1 MSQVEGDG
9 VDRADLGSVLVPA
22 IADRELR
29 LQVDEQSGQVRAVML
44 AGSDGACE
52 FQAFA
57 APRNG
62 DLWSDVRPQIAEDMA
77 RRGGQAT
84 EREGRW
90 GTELVCQMP
99 VKRPDGTDATQPSRI
114 IGINGDRW
122 MLRASFLGRPA
133 RRARQHLRV
142 GGRARPGRRTTRR
155 AGHARRRAPA
165 RSGCRTTP
173 AGCGEPWRRRAGC
186 GRPCPSGPTAPRR
199 TSVTCASRTPTDEAV
214 AIADAPEREQVV
226 VNGVLRTVTLRPRG
240 GVPALEAELDD
251 GSGVITVVWL
261 GRRRIT
267 GVDPGRSVTVAGC
280 IGRQG
285 GVPLMFNPRYELRP

>member
-1 MSQVEGDG
+1 MKFRRKAEATETAADTSAEAATGSAGDAGTGPFDVSQVEGDG

-90 GTELVCQMP
+90 GTELLCQMP
-99 VKRPDGTDATQPSRI
+99 VKRPDGTEATQPSRI

-133 RRARQHLRV
+133 V
-142 GGRARPGRRTTRR
+142 DPDN
-155 AGHARRRAPA
+155 
-165 RSGCRTTP
+165 
-173 AGCGEPWRRRAGC
+173 
-186 GRPCPSGPTAPRR
+186 
-199 TSVTCASRTPTDEAV
+199 ASEWE
-214 AIADAPEREQVV
+214 DALAQVV
-226 VNGVLRTVTLRPRG
+226 VRRG
-240 GVPALEAELDD
+240 DQAMPVGEPLPVNLPDD
-251 GSGVITVVWL
+251 A
-261 GRRRIT
+261 RRVR
-267 GVDPGRSVTVAGC
+267 
-280 IGRQG
+280 
-285 GVPLMFNPRYELRP
+285 

>member
-1 MSQVEGDG
+1 MKFRRKAGEATGTADEAAGETTAGSDDAASTPVSGPFDVTQVEGDG

-29 LQVDEQSGQVRAVML
+29 LQVDEQSQQVRSVML
-44 AGSDGACE
+44 AGADGACE

-62 DLWSDVRPQIAEDMA
+62 DLWGDVRPQIAADMA

-99 VKRPDGTDATQPSRI
+99 VKRPDGTEATQPSRI

-133 RRARQHLRV
+133 IDPENA
-142 GGRARPGRRTTRR
+142 A
-155 AGHARRRAPA
+155 
-165 RSGCRTTP
+165 
-173 AGCGEPWRRRAGC
+173 EW
-186 GRPCPSGPTAPRR
+186 
-199 TSVTCASRTPTDEAV
+199 E
-214 AIADAPEREQVV
+214 DALAQVV
-226 VNGVLRTVTLRPRG
+226 VRRGAQAMPVGEPLPVTLP
-240 GVPALEAELDD
+240 DD
-251 GSGVITVVWL
+251 A
-261 GRRRIT
+261 RRVR
-267 GVDPGRSVTVAGC
+267 
-280 IGRQG
+280 
-285 GVPLMFNPRYELRP
+285 

>member
-1 MSQVEGDG
+1 MRFRRKSDEAAQPGGETAAEATADPQAAAGAPDVSGPFDVSQVEGDG
-9 VDRADLGSVLVPA
+9 VERADLGSVLVPA

-29 LQVDEQSGQVRAVML
+29 LQVDEASGQVRAVML

-77 RRGGQAT
+77 RRGGHAT

-99 VKRPDGTDATQPSRI
+99 VKRPDGTTATQPSRI

-133 RRARQHLRV
+133 VDPDATTDWEDALAKVVVRRGDAAMPV
-142 GGRARPGRRTTRR
+142 GEPLPVRLPDD
-155 AGHARRRAPA
+155 ARRVR
-165 RSGCRTTP
+165 
-173 AGCGEPWRRRAGC
+173 
-186 GRPCPSGPTAPRR
+186 
-199 TSVTCASRTPTDEAV
+199 
-214 AIADAPEREQVV
+214 
-226 VNGVLRTVTLRPRG
+226 
-240 GVPALEAELDD
+240 
-251 GSGVITVVWL
+251 
-261 GRRRIT
+261 
-267 GVDPGRSVTVAGC
+267 
-280 IGRQG
+280 
-285 GVPLMFNPRYELRP
+285 

>member
-1 MSQVEGDG
+1 MKFRRKAEAADPMDAAADATAAPVDPTTGPFDAAQVEGDG
-9 VDRADLGSVLVPA
+9 IERADLGSVLVPA

-29 LQVDEQSGQVRAVML
+29 LQVDEQSGLVRSVML

-77 RRGGQAT
+77 RRGGTST

-99 VKRPDGTDATQPSRI
+99 VKRPDGTDALQPSRI

-133 RRARQHLRV
+133 LD
-142 GGRARPGRRTTRR
+142 PDNTTDW
-155 AGHARRRAPA
+155 
-165 RSGCRTTP
+165 
-173 AGCGEPWRRRAGC
+173 E
-186 GRPCPSGPTAPRR
+186 
-199 TSVTCASRTPTDEAV
+199 
-214 AIADAPEREQVV
+214 DALAQVV
-226 VNGVLRTVTLRPRG
+226 VRRG
-240 GVPALEAELDD
+240 DGAMPVGEPLPVRLPDD
-251 GSGVITVVWL
+251 A
-261 GRRRIT
+261 RRVR
-267 GVDPGRSVTVAGC
+267 
-280 IGRQG
+280 
-285 GVPLMFNPRYELRP
+285 

>member
-1 MSQVEGDG
+1 VKFRRKAEADPAAGDPVAGTSADTATDGAAASGAGPFDVSQVEGDG

-29 LQVDEQSGQVRAVML
+29 LQVDEQSGQVRSVML

-62 DLWSDVRPQIAEDMA
+62 DLWSEVRPQIAADMA
-77 RRGGQAT
+77 RRGGQTT

-99 VKRPDGTDATQPSRI
+99 VKRPDGTEATQPSRI

-133 RRARQHLRV
+133 LD
-142 GGRARPGRRTTRR
+142 PDN
-155 AGHARRRAPA
+155 
-165 RSGCRTTP
+165 
-173 AGCGEPWRRRAGC
+173 
-186 GRPCPSGPTAPRR
+186 
-199 TSVTCASRTPTDEAV
+199 TSEWE
-214 AIADAPEREQVV
+214 DALAQVV
-226 VNGVLRTVTLRPRG
+226 VRRGEQAMPVGEPLAVTLP
-240 GVPALEAELDD
+240 DD
-251 GSGVITVVWL
+251 A
-261 GRRRIT
+261 RRVR
-267 GVDPGRSVTVAGC
+267 
-280 IGRQG
+280 
-285 GVPLMFNPRYELRP
+285 

>member
-1 MSQVEGDG
+1 MKFRRKAEATETAADTAAETSAETSTGSARDSGTGPFDLAQVEGDG

-90 GTELVCQMP
+90 GTELLCQMP
-99 VKRPDGTDATQPSRI
+99 VKRPDGTEATQPSRI

-133 RRARQHLRV
+133 VDPDNA
-142 GGRARPGRRTTRR
+142 A
-155 AGHARRRAPA
+155 
-165 RSGCRTTP
+165 
-173 AGCGEPWRRRAGC
+173 EW
-186 GRPCPSGPTAPRR
+186 
-199 TSVTCASRTPTDEAV
+199 E
-214 AIADAPEREQVV
+214 DALAQVV
-226 VNGVLRTVTLRPRG
+226 VRRG
-240 GVPALEAELDD
+240 EQAMPVGEPLPVRLPDD
-251 GSGVITVVWL
+251 A
-261 GRRRIT
+261 RRVR
-267 GVDPGRSVTVAGC
+267 
-280 IGRQG
+280 
-285 GVPLMFNPRYELRP
+285 